1 MHAIWTGNIS
11 FGLVSIPVKLVAAIE
26 SKEEEHFS
34 LFCAEHHIPVHYK
47 RWCEKGEHDVTWN
60 EVVKGMEV
68 SSGKYF
74 LFTKEKIDS
83 LKPSTTDELSIE
95 EFVPADQFDPLY
107 MESQY
112 YLLPGGKHDKA
123 FFLFQAALEETQ
135 KLAVARFVL
144 REREHVALIGVYGHG
159 LLLRTLRYVD
169 EVRDI
174 SRSDEIRSRP
184 KLEHEELELA
194 KGIIEKHSRKS
205 LEIDRFKD
213 DFADKLK
220 KLAHGKSVK
229 VEKVE
234 LPKHESLMDALKASV
249 K

>member
-34 LFCAEHHIPVHYK
+34 LFCAEHRVPVHYK
-47 RWCEKGEHDVTWN
+47 RWCEKGEHDVPWD

-68 SSGKYF
+68 ASGKYF

-95 EFVPADQFDPLY
+95 EFVSADQLDPLY
-107 MESQY
+107 IEKQY
-112 YLLPGGKHDKA
+112 YLMPAGTHDKA
-123 FFLFQAALEETQ
+123 YFLFQEALQETE
-135 KLAVARFVL
+135 KVAVARFVL
-144 REREHVALIGVYGHG
+144 REREHIAVIGVHGHG
-159 LLLRTLRYVD
+159 LLLTTLHYID
-169 EVRDI
+169 EVRETA
-174 SRSDEIRSRP
+174 RSDELRNRP
-184 KLEHEELELA
+184 KLDAEELKLA
-194 KGIIEKHSRKS
+194 KGIIDKHTRKT
-205 LEIDRFKD
+205 LDIDRFKD
-213 DFADKLK
+213 DFTDKLK